1 MCWINVFF
9 NLKERD
15 AGGYE
20 CQIPSATPR
29 SYKVNLNIVGEE
41 AMLASVSH
49 ELEAIVSVF
58 VRRECVLCPWKSF
71 CRLWWRPWGFPP
83 LACNKDIPQK
93 AIPFVLFVIIL
104 SEGFNIVFLF
114 GEFVMHTGTY
124 IFLLGFLG
132 RDARHVLRQRK
143 KSRLQKLGPKPS
155 YSVSFPLAFP
165 NIQTKKTQTH
175 HFPALAFWKI
185 TRCVQAEKWQI
196 ACSCC
201 STPFC
206 DAVYSS
212 FYFSQLKFVYF
223 TFCRGRGK
231 GKSCRNIFWRRPAEI
246 RAHIP
251 FLTVLGFPFSPF
263 YDCITPFLPPSPPGG
278 LFLKR
283 P

>member
-1 MCWINVFF
+1 MCYDNGKKADFKSWGRNH
-9 NLKERD
+9 L
-15 AGGYE
+15 
-20 CQIPSATPR
+20 IP
-29 SYKVNLNIVGEE
+29 Y
-41 AMLASVSH
+41 
-49 ELEAIVSVF
+49 
-58 VRRECVLCPWKSF
+58 
-71 CRLWWRPWGFPP
+71 
-83 LACNKDIPQK
+83 
-93 AIPFVLFVIIL
+93 L
-104 SEGFNIVFLF
+104 S
-114 GEFVMHTGTY
+114 
-124 IFLLGFLG
+124 
-132 RDARHVLRQRK
+132 
-143 KSRLQKLGPKPS
+143 
-155 YSVSFPLAFP
+155 PLAFP
-165 NIQTKKTQTH
+165 TIQTKKSQTH
-175 HFPALAFWKI
+175 HSPALAFWKI

-212 FYFSQLKFVYF
+212 LYFSQLKFVYF
-223 TFCRGRGK
+223 TFYRGRGK